1 MIRRSILTLLF
12 ALLLIFGQ
20 QQSMVHAYVHSADWQ
35 QGSSNKSASN
45 DDDSSDSKSTSH
57 SQVCAKCVALA
68 NLGAAVGS
76 QAHILNITTGQ
87 FQLSTSLHQSIIS
100 QRVLAYHSRAPPIL
114 A

>member
-1 MIRRSILTLLF
+1 MIRRSFLTLLF
-12 ALLLIFGQ
+12 ALLLMFGQ

-35 QGSSNKSASN
+35 QGSSNQGSSN
-45 DDDSSDSKSTSH
+45 EDDSSDSKSTSH

-76 QAHILNITTGQ
+76 QAHILDIDSPH
-87 FQLSTSLHQSIIS
+87 FQLSTSLNQSIIS
-100 QRVLAYHSRAPPIL
+100 QCVLAYHSRAPPIL